1 MKQNMKRVLIIS
13 YYWPPTGGSGVQ
25 RWVKFAKYLPSE
37 GWQPV
42 IYTPENPE
50 QLAVDESLGAEIP
63 AEVEVIKTHITEPYE
78 LYKKFLRKSGH
89 TKEAVE
95 VNPVNAQNKTFAQK
109 AAMWVRGNLFRPD
122 PRCLWIRPSV
132 KFLKKYLKEHPVD
145 LIVSTGPP
153 QSMHMIG
160 RRLARETGLPW
171 IADFRDP
178 WTKIFYFK
186 HLSMTPGTERWH
198 RKMEKKV
205 LDDASAVVAVSPLV
219 QQEFQAMTQTPVELI
234 TNGFDECDFE
244 GFGQAG
250 MAGKDC
256 SGKNGMGGADET
268 GIPKS
273 HLAAGGPDKDFVI
286 THTGLFAADG
296 NPTTLWKVLAE
307 KCSRDEAFGKALKI
321 RLVGKTDDQILA
333 SIKAEGLL
341 DKLEDMGY
349 QPHAEAIAQQR
360 QASLLILPL
369 RKEPEYK
376 AVLPG
381 KLFEYLASWR
391 PVLGI
396 GQPDGA
402 MSMILNTTKTGVVLD
417 WNDKAS
423 IDRFLE
429 LCWKNHLEGRLTVDD
444 ADISQFTRRN
454 LTRRMAGLFDR
465 LTR

>member
-1 MKQNMKRVLIIS
+1 MKRVLIIS

-50 QLAVDESLGAEIP
+50 QLAVDESLAAEIP
-63 AEVEVIKTHITEPYE
+63 AEAEILKTRIVEPYE
-78 LYKKFLRKSGH
+78 IYKKVLRKSGH
-89 TKEAVE
+89 SKEAVE
-95 VNPVNAQNKTFAQK
+95 VNPVNAQNKSFLQK
-109 AAMWVRGNLFRPD
+109 VAMWVRGNFFRPD

-132 KFLKKYLKEHPVD
+132 RFLKKYLQEHPVD

-153 QSMHMIG
+153 QSMHLIG
-160 RRLARETGLPW
+160 RALARETGLPW
-171 IADFRDP
+171 VADFRDP

-186 HLSMTPGTERWH
+186 HLSMTRATKKWH
-198 RKMEKKV
+198 KKMEKKV
-205 LDDASAVVAVSPLV
+205 LDDASVVVAVSPLV
-219 QQEFQAMTQTPVELI
+219 QQEFQQMTQTPVELI
-234 TNGFDECDFE
+234 TNGFDECDFTSE
-244 GFGQAG
+244 RCREA
-250 MAGKDC
+250 
-256 SGKNGMGGADET
+256 E
-268 GIPKS
+268 
-273 HLAAGGPDKDFVI
+273 GGPEREFCI

-296 NPTTLWKVLAE
+296 NPTVLWDVLAD
-307 KCSRDEAFGKALKI
+307 KCAGDEAFRRALKI
-321 RLVGKTDDQILA
+321 RLIGKTDDSILSA
-333 SIKAEGLL
+333 LREVGLE
-341 DKLEDMGY
+341 DAVEDMGY
-349 QPHAEAIAQQR
+349 QPHAVAVEQQR
-360 QASLLILPL
+360 KASLLILPL

-402 MSMILNTTKTGVVLD
+402 MSMILNTTKTGFVLD
-417 WNDKAS
+417 WEDRRS
-423 IDRFLE
+423 IARFID

-454 LTRRMAGLFDR
+454 LTHRMAQLFDS
-465 LTR
+465 LTRP

>member
-1 MKQNMKRVLIIS
+1 MKRVLIIS

-50 QLAVDESLGAEIP
+50 QLAVDESLAAEVPAEAEI
-63 AEVEVIKTHITEPYE
+63 IKTHITEPYE
-78 LYKKFLRKSGH
+78 LYKKFLKKSGH
-89 TKEAVE
+89 SKEAVE

-109 AAMWVRGNLFRPD
+109 AAMWVRGNFFRPD

-153 QSMHMIG
+153 QSMHIIG
-160 RRLARETGLPW
+160 MKLARETGLPW

-186 HLSMTPGTERWH
+186 HLSMTRATERWH
-198 RKMEKKV
+198 KRMEKRV
-205 LDDASAVVAVSPLV
+205 LDEASVVVAVSPLV
-219 QQEFQAMTQTPVELI
+219 QQEFQNMTQTPVELI

-244 GFGQAG
+244 QGAPDQ
-250 MAGKDC
+250 
-256 SGKNGMGGADET
+256 SGLSHPGPDQVTNID
-268 GIPKS
+268 PDQKS
-273 HLAAGGPDKDFVI
+273 RLAAGGPDKDFVI

-296 NPTTLWKVLAE
+296 NPTTLWKVLAA
-307 KCSRDEAFGKALKI
+307 KCTKDEEFRKHLRI
-321 RLVGKTDDQILA
+321 RFVGKTDDAILEA
-333 SIKAEGLL
+333 VREEGLDGHL
-341 DKLEDMGY
+341 TDMGY
-349 QPHAEAIAQQR
+349 QPHAVAIREQR
-360 QASLLILPL
+360 TASLLILPL

-402 MSMILNTTKTGVVLD
+402 MSMILNTTKTGVVLNWED
-417 WNDKAS
+417 EAS
-423 IDRFLE
+423 ITRFID
-429 LCWKNHLEGRLTVDD
+429 LCWKNHLKGELTVDD

-454 LTRRMAGLFDR
+454 LTHRMAELFDR
-465 LTR
+465 LTRSKG

>member
-1 MKQNMKRVLIIS
+1 MFMKKVLIIS

-50 QLAVDESLGAEIP
+50 QLAVDESLAMEIP
-63 AEVEVIKTHITEPYE
+63 DTVEVVKTRIVEPYE
-78 LYKKFLRKSGH
+78 MYKKMLRKSGH
-89 TKEAVE
+89 SKEAVE
-95 VNPVNAQNKTFAQK
+95 VNPVNAQNKSFLQK

-132 KFLKKYLKEHPVD
+132 RFLKKYLEEHPVD

-153 QSMHMIG
+153 QSMHMIALK
-160 RRLARETGLPW
+160 LARQTGLPW

-186 HLSMTPGTERWH
+186 HLSMTRMTKRWH
-198 RKMEKKV
+198 EKMEKKV
-205 LDDASAVVAVSPLV
+205 LDEATAVVAVSPLV
-219 QQEFQAMTQTPVELI
+219 QQDFQAMTQTPVELI
-234 TNGFDECDFE
+234 TNGFDEGDFHEEPFKMAE
-244 GFGQAG
+244 GGTDVPF
-250 MAGKDC
+250 
-256 SGKNGMGGADET
+256 T
-268 GIPKS
+268 
-273 HLAAGGPDKDFVI
+273 I

-296 NPTTLWKVLAE
+296 NPTVLWEVLSE
-307 KCSRDEAFGKALKI
+307 KCRRSEEFRKLLRI
-321 RLVGKTDDQILA
+321 NLIGKTDEQI
-333 SIKAEGLL
+333 IKAICEAGLQDHL
-341 DKLEDMGY
+341 YDLGY
-349 QPHAEAIAQQR
+349 QPHARAIDEQR
-360 QASLLILPL
+360 KASLLILPL

-402 MSMILNTTKTGVVLD
+402 MSMILNNTKTGIVLD
-417 WNDKAS
+417 WEDRKS
-423 IDRFLE
+423 IARYID
-429 LCWKNHLEGRLTVDD
+429 LCWDKHLKGCLTVEN

-454 LTRRMAGLFDR
+454 LTRRMAQLFEK
-465 LTR
+465 LT

>member
-1 MKQNMKRVLIIS
+1 MKRVLIIS

-50 QLAVDESLGAEIP
+50 QLAVDESLAAEIP
-63 AEVEVIKTHITEPYE
+63 AEAEILKTRIVEPYE
-78 LYKKFLRKSGH
+78 IYKKVLRKSGH
-89 TKEAVE
+89 SKEAVE
-95 VNPVNAQNKTFAQK
+95 VNPVNAQNKSFLQK
-109 AAMWVRGNLFRPD
+109 VAMWVRGNFFRPD

-132 KFLKKYLKEHPVD
+132 RFLKKYLQEHPVD

-153 QSMHMIG
+153 QSMHLIG
-160 RRLARETGLPW
+160 RALARETGLPW
-171 IADFRDP
+171 VADFRDP

-186 HLSMTPGTERWH
+186 HLSMTRATKKWH
-198 RKMEKKV
+198 KKMEKKV
-205 LDDASAVVAVSPLV
+205 LDDASVVVAVSPLV
-219 QQEFQAMTQTPVELI
+219 QQEFQQMTQTPVELI
-234 TNGFDECDFE
+234 TNGFDECDFTSE
-244 GFGQAG
+244 RCREA
-250 MAGKDC
+250 
-256 SGKNGMGGADET
+256 E
-268 GIPKS
+268 
-273 HLAAGGPDKDFVI
+273 GGPEREFCI

-296 NPTTLWKVLAE
+296 NPTVLWDVLAD
-307 KCSRDEAFGKALKI
+307 KCASDEAFRRALKI
-321 RLVGKTDDQILA
+321 RLIGKTDD
-333 SIKAEGLL
+333 SIHSALREVGLE
-341 DKLEDMGY
+341 DAVEDMGY
-349 QPHAEAIAQQR
+349 QPHAVAVEQQR
-360 QASLLILPL
+360 KASLLILPL

-402 MSMILNTTKTGVVLD
+402 MSMILNTTKTGFVLD
-417 WNDKAS
+417 WEDRRS
-423 IDRFLE
+423 IARFID

-454 LTRRMAGLFDR
+454 LTHRMAQLFDS
-465 LTR
+465 LTRP

>member
-1 MKQNMKRVLIIS
+1 MKRVLIIS

-50 QLAVDESLGAEIP
+50 QLAVDESLAAEVPEAAEI
-63 AEVEVIKTHITEPYE
+63 VKTHILEPYE
-78 LYKKFLRKSGH
+78 MYKKMLRKSGH
-89 TKEAVE
+89 SKEAVE
-95 VNPVNAQNKTFAQK
+95 VNPVNAQNKSFLQK
-109 AAMWVRGNLFRPD
+109 VAMWVRGNLFRPD
-122 PRCLWIRPSV
+122 PRCLWIGPSV
-132 KFLKKYLKEHPVD
+132 RFLKNYLKEHPVD

-160 RRLARETGLPW
+160 RRLALETGLPW

-186 HLSMTPGTERWH
+186 HLSMTKATQRWH
-198 RKMEKKV
+198 EKMEKRV
-205 LDDASAVVAVSPLV
+205 LDDATCVVAVSPLV

-234 TNGFDECDFE
+234 TNGFDECDFHE
-244 GFGQAG
+244 EPFA
-250 MAGKDC
+250 M
-256 SGKNGMGGADET
+256 
-268 GIPKS
+268 
-273 HLAAGGPDKDFVI
+273 AAGGPDIPFTI

-296 NPTTLWKVLAE
+296 NPTVLWEVLAE
-307 KCSRDEAFGKALKI
+307 KCASCPEFKKLLRINLI
-321 RLVGKTDDQILA
+321 GKTDEQI
-333 SIKAEGLL
+333 IKAICEAGLEENL
-341 DKLEDMGY
+341 QDMGY
-349 QPHAEAIAQQR
+349 QPHARAVDEQR
-360 QASLLILPL
+360 KASLLILPL

-402 MSMILNTTKTGVVLD
+402 MSMILNNTKTGLVLD
-417 WNDKAS
+417 WEDRKS
-423 IDRFLE
+423 IARYIDM
-429 LCWKNHLEGRLTVDD
+429 CWEKHLSGQLTVEN

-454 LTRRMAGLFDR
+454 LTRRMAQLFDR
-465 LTR
+465 VTRNGR

>member
-1 MKQNMKRVLIIS
+1 MKRVLIIS

-50 QLAVDESLGAEIP
+50 QLAVDESLAAEVPAEAEI
-63 AEVEVIKTHITEPYE
+63 IKTHITEPYE
-78 LYKKFLRKSGH
+78 LYKKFLKKSGH
-89 TKEAVE
+89 SKEAVE

-109 AAMWVRGNLFRPD
+109 AAMWVRGNFFRPD

-153 QSMHMIG
+153 QSMHIIG
-160 RRLARETGLPW
+160 MKLARETGLPW

-186 HLSMTPGTERWH
+186 HLSMTRATERWH
-198 RKMEKKV
+198 RRMEKRV
-205 LDDASAVVAVSPLV
+205 LDEASVVVAVSPLV
-219 QQEFQAMTQTPVELI
+219 QQEFQNMTQTPVELI

-244 GFGQAG
+244 QGAPDQSGLSHPGPDQATNI
-250 MAGKDC
+250 DP
-256 SGKNGMGGADET
+256 DQ
-268 GIPKS
+268 KS
-273 HLAAGGPDKDFVI
+273 RLAAGGPDKDFVI

-296 NPTTLWKVLAE
+296 NPTTLWKVLAT
-307 KCSRDEAFGKALKI
+307 KCTKDEEFRKHLRI
-321 RLVGKTDDQILA
+321 RFVGKTDDTILEA
-333 SIKAEGLL
+333 VREEGLDGHL
-341 DKLEDMGY
+341 TDMGY
-349 QPHAEAIAQQR
+349 QPHAVAIREQR
-360 QASLLILPL
+360 TASLLILPL
-369 RKEPEYK
+369 RKEPEYR

-402 MSMILNTTKTGVVLD
+402 MSMILNTTKTGVVLNWED
-417 WNDKAS
+417 EAS
-423 IDRFLE
+423 ITRFID
-429 LCWKNHLEGRLTVDD
+429 LCWKNHLKGELTVDD

-454 LTRRMAGLFDR
+454 LTHRMAELFDR
-465 LTR
+465 LTRSKG

>member
-1 MKQNMKRVLIIS
+1 MKRVLIIS

-50 QLAVDESLGAEIP
+50 QLAVDESLAAEVPAEAEI
-63 AEVEVIKTHITEPYE
+63 IKTHITEPYE
-78 LYKKFLRKSGH
+78 LYKKFLKKSGH
-89 TKEAVE
+89 SKEAVE

-153 QSMHMIG
+153 QSMHIIG
-160 RRLARETGLPW
+160 MKLARETGLPW

-186 HLSMTPGTERWH
+186 HLSMTRATERWH
-198 RKMEKKV
+198 RRMEKRV
-205 LDDASAVVAVSPLV
+205 LDEASVVVAVSPLV
-219 QQEFQAMTQTPVELI
+219 QQEFQNMTQTPVELI

-244 GFGQAG
+244 QGAPDQSGLSHPGPDQATNI
-250 MAGKDC
+250 DP
-256 SGKNGMGGADET
+256 DQ
-268 GIPKS
+268 KS
-273 HLAAGGPDKDFVI
+273 RLAAGGPDKDFVI

-296 NPTTLWKVLAE
+296 NPTTLWKVLAA
-307 KCSRDEAFGKALKI
+307 KCTKDEEFRQHLRI
-321 RLVGKTDDQILA
+321 RFVGKTDDAILEA
-333 SIKAEGLL
+333 VREEGLDGHL
-341 DKLEDMGY
+341 TDMGY
-349 QPHAEAIAQQR
+349 QPHAVAIREQR
-360 QASLLILPL
+360 TASLLILPL
-369 RKEPEYK
+369 RKEPEYR

-402 MSMILNTTKTGVVLD
+402 MSMILNTTKTGVVLNWED
-417 WNDKAS
+417 EAS
-423 IDRFLE
+423 ITRFID
-429 LCWKNHLEGRLTVDD
+429 LCWKNHLKGELTVDD

-454 LTRRMAGLFDR
+454 LTHRMAELFDR
-465 LTR
+465 LTRSKG